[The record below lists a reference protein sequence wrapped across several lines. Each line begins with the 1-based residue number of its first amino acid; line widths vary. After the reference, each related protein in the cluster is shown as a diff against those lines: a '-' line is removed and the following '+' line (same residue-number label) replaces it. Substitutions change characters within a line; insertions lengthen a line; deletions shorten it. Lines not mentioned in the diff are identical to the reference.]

1 MDRMILINL
10 KFTVQPER
18 ADEWMDAVAKYT
30 ADVRSEPGNLFFEW
44 YRPVE
49 GGPNEYFLLEGFTD
63 EGAQAHVAS
72 PHFQEGLDAMR
83 PLLASTPQIISEQV
97 RCGGLRPDGRAAD
110 RLSPPP
116 AGGGDGA
123 RVTSV
128 TQGAVPVSGVTP
140 WLR

>member
-1 MDRMILINL
+1 MDGMILINL

-44 YRPVE
+44 YRPLE

-97 RCGGLRPDGRAAD
+97 
-110 RLSPPP
+110 
-116 AGGGDGA
+116 GA
-123 RVTSV
+123 EGFGPMGEL
-128 TQGAVPVSGVTP
+128 QID
-140 WLR
+140 